1 MGYFKMNAKSPT
13 TSWIYDI
20 EIYPNM
26 FEVSFIPYGIPQ
38 DVINLY
44 IAADIAKNVQDKKAI
59 LDAIGAKTFIIFRAW
74 HEDKYERQNFTPASW
89 DDSNNISSGIE
100 GLYMFFKTHKI
111 IIGYNSFNY
120 DMTMLDIFIH
130 YAPTFDWKTG
140 LREDVHGIKQH
151 ITEFMF
157 EHSQKAVD
165 RDMGGKTYRRLLDF
179 YKGRRY
185 FRPFTDFDIQKIL
198 YLDATFV
205 ALKAVMIVL
214 KWYRIQD
221 LPIHWS
227 YRIKR
232 EEIELVTDYNIND
245 VLGTDALVK
254 NQQKELDL
262 RAKLSEM
269 YGIDLRNMSRSS
281 IGKNLMTKF
290 YSEWSGMPSYEFV
303 DLRTERSAV
312 LIKKIVKDSI
322 TFKTPFYRAI
332 LDNIQRYS
340 IFIGIGAAKQS
351 ELRKENIGDITITTW
366 KKSFQS
372 LEFLSHNKGYTLAKG
387 GLHSK
392 DDPRVIWAEP
402 NTILADPDVAS
413 MYPSFIVNYG
423 VSPHH
428 LSSKVFLGIVEW
440 LRTTRLD
447 AKHNG
452 RKLEA
457 DALKIVINRIY
468 GALNDA
474 MDYLY
479 DPECTYTVTI
489 NLQLL
494 LCNLIEAFELNKFE
508 VLSANTDGLLI
519 RLPIDR
525 KGTFDHICKEW
536 EKYSKLTLET
546 EKFEKYCRSAVN
558 DYIAV
563 GYGFYD
569 ALQSYNRSGSWID
582 NKGNVY
588 TSKAAIEDKFIKY
601 KGYFLQEPEYN
612 KGYEYPV
619 VKKALKEYF
628 LYGVDITEFIKNYI
642 NTSKTAIYDYCFSQ
656 KVASKYTTIYKTIKD
671 GKPVWLKCQKHNRFY
686 ICKSGG
692 GAITKAI
699 VQNSD
704 NIAYGEDISDCVISD
719 EKALVAGQKV
729 ALFNDYEYKDDYNI
743 HFGFYINEANK
754 ILYGNG
760 KTGKGERRGI
770 NNNSSNLFGW

>member
-1 MGYFKMNAKSPT
+1 MNAKSPT

-140 LREDVHGIKQH
+140 LREDVHGIKEH

-303 DLRTERSAV
+303 DLRTERNAV
-312 LIKKIVKDSI
+312 PIKKIVKDSI

-372 LEFLSHNKGYTLAKG
+372 LEFLSHDKGYTMAKG

-392 DDPRVIWAEP
+392 DDPKVIWAEP
-402 NTILADPDVAS
+402 NEILADPDVNS
-413 MYPSFIVNYG
+413 MYPSFIVEYG

-536 EKYSKLTLET
+536 EEYSKLTLET

-582 NKGNVY
+582 NKGKVY

-628 LYGVDITEFIKNYI
+628 LYGVNITEFIKNYI

-671 GKPVWLKCQKHNRFY
+671 SKPVWLKCQKHNRFY

-704 NIAYGEDISDCVISD
+704 NIAYGEDISDCVITD

-770 NNNSSNLFGW
+770 NNNSNNLFGW